1 MIEVID
7 DFIDKEYQDKI
18 REVLTSCD
26 MESDAFP
33 WYYLDDITY
42 EGELNSQK
50 RPALYHLY
58 IDIIEGVS
66 TVVSDYHSL
75 FTPMLQKVGMKL
87 GMNRIEVCKGR
98 SFLQFPS
105 QYKGADTA
113 HIDIPEVDHIVA
125 LYYVMDSDGDTLIYN
140 ERELSETYTVKQR
153 VTPKQGRMV
162 IFDGGYYHTAEQP
175 SGSTRCIV
183 NYDILANK

>member
-7 DFIDKEYQDKI
+7 DFIEKDYQEKI
-18 REVLTSCD
+18 KKVLLSCD
-26 MESDAFP
+26 EETNAFP

-42 EGELNSQK
+42 EGESNSQK

-58 IDIIEGVS
+58 IDINEGVS
-66 TVVSDYHSL
+66 ELVSDYHGL
-75 FTPMLQKVGMKL
+75 FTPLLQKVGMKL
-87 GMNRIEVCKGR
+87 GMNRLEVCKGR

-113 HIDIPEVDHIVA
+113 HIDIPEVNHIVA
-125 LYYVMDSDGDTLIYN
+125 LYYVMDSDGDTIIYN
-140 ERELSETYTVKQR
+140 EREESQTYTVKQR

-162 IFDGGYYHTAEQP
+162 IFDGRLYHTAEQP
-175 SGSTRCIV
+175 NKSIRCIV
-183 NYDILANK
+183 NYDILFNK